1 MLTWVLEQ
9 LQVALRG
16 GEPSDEDLIELSD
29 VLALEVLFF
38 VLVDLAAALGEGL
51 GFVESEHAQLGD
63 HELLHVANERVVEED
78 VDGKP

>member
-16 GEPSDEDLIELSD
+16 GESSDEDLIELSD

-38 VLVDLAAALGEGL
+38 VLVDLAAALGEGF
-51 GFVESEHAQLGD
+51 GFVEGEHTQLG
-63 HELLHVANERVVEED
+63 HNELLHVADERVVE
-78 VDGKP
+78 